1 MEPLAFTSG
10 WVDIPVAK
18 RAGTAWRWGLPSLME
33 RTGCMQGAM
42 DKLRKLILWMCIGIA
57 PLPVQAQE
65 EMDRTNTD
73 PWEGFNRKIFVFNE
87 TLDKHLL
94 RPVAQGYRKVTP
106 DVVDRGITNIFNNL
120 DDVLVFANSLFQLK
134 GHSAAVSL
142 SRFIFNTTFGIAGFF
157 DVATEFGLE
166 KQEEDFGQTLG
177 YWGVGPGPF
186 LMLPVLGPS
195 TVRDGTARVPEI
207 YLDPA
212 YYWLSVRE
220 GVAVAVVKGI
230 DRRAD
235 LIPGESLVVGDRY
248 SFIRNSYLQRRE
260 YLVKDGQ
267 VDDPFAS
274 EEFDD
279 DFEF

>member
-1 MEPLAFTSG
+1 
-10 WVDIPVAK
+10 
-18 RAGTAWRWGLPSLME
+18 
-33 RTGCMQGAM
+33 MQGAM

-65 EMDRTNTD
+65 EMDRANTD

-106 DVVDRGITNIFNNL
+106 DVVDRGVTNIFNNL

-195 TVRDGTARVPEI
+195 TVRDAVARVPDV
-207 YLDPA
+207 YMDPT
-212 YYWLSVRE
+212 YYWLTTPE
-220 GVAVAVVKGI
+220 AVAVAMVEGI

-235 LIPGESLVVGDRY
+235 LIPGESLIIGDRY
-248 SFIRNSYLQRRE
+248 SFIRNVYLQRRE
-260 YLVKDGQ
+260 YLIQDGQ
-267 VDDPFAS
+267 VEDPFAS
-274 EEFDD
+274 DDFDE